1 MRWAEKEREKMRGKK
16 QQQKDERNRKVSF
29 GLVCSKQ
36 TNNQTKTLTQNRK
49 GDKGKE
55 KCDLDAHQI

>member
-1 MRWAEKEREKMRGKK
+1 MKEIEK
-16 QQQKDERNRKVSF
+16 
-29 GLVCSKQ
+29 LVLVWFVQNKL
-36 TNNQTKTLTQNRK
+36 TKNQTKTLTQNRK